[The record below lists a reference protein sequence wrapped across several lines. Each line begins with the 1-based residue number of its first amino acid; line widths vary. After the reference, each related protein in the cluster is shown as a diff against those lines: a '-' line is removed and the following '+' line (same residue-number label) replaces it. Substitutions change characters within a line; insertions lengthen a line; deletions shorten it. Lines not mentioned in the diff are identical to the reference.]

1 MVEYTGSSANVNQVV
16 ECRHCEERGD
26 EALQSNGATMDCFA
40 CGAQ

>member
-1 MVEYTGSSANVNQVV
+1 MGAFSISLVFDDLRAPY
-16 ECRHCEERGD
+16 CEERGD